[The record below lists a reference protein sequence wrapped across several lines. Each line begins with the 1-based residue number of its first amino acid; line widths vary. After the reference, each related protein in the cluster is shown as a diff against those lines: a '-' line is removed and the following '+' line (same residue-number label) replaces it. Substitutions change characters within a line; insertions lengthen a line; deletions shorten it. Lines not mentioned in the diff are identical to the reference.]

1 MKANQIY
8 LWHAIDYEMTK
19 THQRYGKPK
28 KINHLNNKT
37 IYDYKDIDEGYG
49 KIEFMMTL
57 KDHRI
62 DSFEMKY

>member
-1 MKANQIY
+1 
-8 LWHAIDYEMTK
+8 MTK